1 MKLKYEV
8 SAEMKL
14 EREMDLEDIVFESGS
29 EFQLFGAS
37 ISSAAKMS
45 IRVLSL
51 GLGEGT
57 E

>member
-45 IRVLSL
+45 IRVLFL